1 MVENTVKKVIHD
13 AVVHVDSG
21 DIANSLMTTLF
32 ILEKILLKD
41 RPRINTSFL
50 LYILEKNDIN
60 KTCRS
65 CFEKMFLFVK
75 IFCQP

>member
-1 MVENTVKKVIHD
+1 MNKSP
-13 AVVHVDSG
+13 AVLRGSVARRRISVPMCDQSTAIKGVHSVMNN
-21 DIANSLMTTLF
+21 I
-32 ILEKILLKD
+32 
-41 RPRINTSFL
+41 FL

-65 CFEKMFLFVK
+65 CFAKMFLFVK